1 MSGLR
6 AASALGRLW
15 HAEGRSEAVAGMLGP
30 VLATFT
36 EGFATA
42 DLIEARA
49 LMGKVAPGRP
59 TAS

>member
-1 MSGLR
+1 MSALR
-6 AASALGRLW
+6 TATALGRLW
-15 HAEGRSEAVAGMLGP
+15 QADGRSEAVAGMLGP

-42 DLIEARA
+42 DLLEARES
-49 LMGKVAPGRP
+49 MGEVAPGRP